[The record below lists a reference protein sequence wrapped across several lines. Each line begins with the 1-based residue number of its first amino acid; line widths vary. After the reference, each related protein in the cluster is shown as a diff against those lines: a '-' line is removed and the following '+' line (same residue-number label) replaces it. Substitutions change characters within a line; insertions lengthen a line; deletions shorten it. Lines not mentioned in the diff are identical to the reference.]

1 MAKFAATDYLITI
14 NGGTVSPN
22 INSAE
27 LSLEAEDIETTAFG
41 STFRTR
47 IAGLKS
53 GTVTLNFMQ
62 DFGSG
67 SIDSILHP
75 LFGSF
80 ATVVIRP
87 FGGTPVSATNPAYTA
102 VCLVTEYQPF
112 ASSTGYL
119 AEFSVTWPVTGEIAR
134 GTA

>member
-1 MAKFAATDYLITI
+1 MAKFAATDYTITL

-27 LSLEAEDIETTAFG
+27 LNLEAEDIETTAFG
-41 STFRTR
+41 QEWRTR
-47 IAGLKS
+47 IAGLKQ
-53 GTVTLNFMQ
+53 GTITLNFMQ
-62 DFGSG
+62 DFGAG
-67 SIDSILHP
+67 AIDETLYP

-87 FGGTPVSATNPAYTA
+87 FSTSISATNPAYTA

-112 ASSTGYL
+112 ASSTGDL
-119 AEFSVTWPVTGEIAR
+119 AEFSVSWPVTGEVER